1 MHFDG
6 LGRYLEYD
14 MDGCSNFGAQM
25 DASNARYD
33 SRAARDKVE
42 ELERKVEKLVL
53 VNMALWEILQEKLN
67 LAPIELIDRIQDIDL
82 RDGRLDGTAGR
93 AEGET
98 EVRECEACG
107 RTMSRRHQQCMYCGS
122 LSLGGDPFDEL
133 KS

>member
-1 MHFDG
+1 MPIDG

-14 MDGCSNFGAQM
+14 MEGCSNYGAQL
-25 DASNARYD
+25 DATNARYEA
-33 SRAARDKVE
+33 REARDTVQ

-67 LAPIELIDRIQDIDL
+67 LAPIELIDKIQDIDL
-82 RDGRLDGTAGR
+82 RDGRLDGKAGR

-98 EVRECEACG
+98 HVRTCKACG